1 MNFLDYFVLTVVIVS
16 TGFGAL
22 KGVLKGVFSLVSM
35 IVGLFAAIYLYS
47 FAAIIF
53 SSFVTGERSA
63 NLLGFIFVFLLF
75 VIAGSFVSGKLRGAL
90 KRAKLDWVDQALGA
104 AFGFIRAWLFCSVIY
119 LALTAFPV
127 RLEAVRNATFAPFL
141 LEGTRVISYLASP
154 DLRDRFYSGY
164 QTVKNLW
171 EQKR

>member
-1 MNFLDYFVLTVVIVS
+1 MTFLDYFVLTVVIVS
-16 TGFGAL
+16 TVFGAL
-22 KGVLKGVFSLVSM
+22 KGIIKGVFSLVSM

-47 FAAIIF
+47 FAAVIF
-53 SSFVTGERSA
+53 KSFVSTERSA

-75 VIAGSFVSGKLRGAL
+75 IIAGSFISAKLRGAL
-90 KRAKLDWVDQALGA
+90 KRAKLDWVDHALGA
-104 AFGFIRAWLFCSVIY
+104 SFGFVRGWLFCSVLY

-127 RLEAVRNATFAPFL
+127 RLEAVQNATFAPFL
-141 LEGTRVISYLASP
+141 LEGTRVISYLASSE
-154 DLRDRFYSGY
+154 LREKFYSGY